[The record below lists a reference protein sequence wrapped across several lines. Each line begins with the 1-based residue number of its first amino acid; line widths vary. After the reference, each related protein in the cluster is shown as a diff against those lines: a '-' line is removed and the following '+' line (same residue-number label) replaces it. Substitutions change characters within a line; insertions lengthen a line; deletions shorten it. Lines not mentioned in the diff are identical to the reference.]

1 MKKNVYVI
9 LSHAGTITAGLI
21 KRVTHAEY
29 SHASI
34 CFDDS
39 FKEFY
44 SFGRRFMLTPLFGG
58 FVRETLDTGML
69 GHYQTSQVCILKI
82 ETTED
87 KYNKAKAYVEEMYS
101 NKNQYK
107 YNYLGVFFAAIN
119 KKYERKKHFYCSE
132 FVADILKRYEII
144 DKTTLGEVVKPMDL
158 LKLENASV
166 VYKGLTSELRNDP
179 VFDISIINRKRAEK

>member
-1 MKKNVYVI
+1 MQKNVYVI

-69 GHYQTSQVCILKI
+69 GHYQTSQICILKI
-82 ETTED
+82 ETTAE
-87 KYNKAKAYVEEMYS
+87 KYYKAKAYSRAPRIQAPSALDTRNGSNTLRSERRMYES
-101 NKNQYK
+101 PCK
-107 YNYLGVFFAAIN
+107 
-119 KKYERKKHFYCSE
+119 
-132 FVADILKRYEII
+132 
-144 DKTTLGEVVKPMDL
+144 
-158 LKLENASV
+158 
-166 VYKGLTSELRNDP
+166 
-179 VFDISIINRKRAEK
+179 